1 MLQKI
6 IGVVGKKVRNMSNIK
21 INTHRK
27 GTKLSQSGSRSVVSD
42 SLRPHTVYGIL
53 QARILEWVAFP
64 FSRGFSQARD
74 RTQVSFIA
82 GGLFTSWATQ
92 RCSYFLPHTSVHTWT
107 SALRCL
113 ILWRW
118 CEECPDFPNKLG
130 KGVNQNQHRV
140 KGGLSGSA

>member
-1 MLQKI
+1 MKVCLEQNLLNQGRLPRSAFNGGRSGTVKVTQSCLTLCDLWTI
-6 IGVVGKKVRNMSNIK
+6 PSAWNSPGQNTGVGSLSLL
-21 INTHRK
+21 K
-27 GTKLSQSGSRSVVSD
+27 G
-42 SLRPHTVYGIL
+42 I
-53 QARILEWVAFP
+53 F
-64 FSRGFSQARD
+64 QARD